1 VPAPAPAPKKS
12 HKKKVVAPV
21 AEKAE
26 VEEPAEEAAA
36 PAKEEETP
44 EQARSRRHK
53 EILYI
58 RHRLQKGFLTR
69 DHVPS
74 EDEMPALAV
83 HLTSLESMEG
93 MDGLDVGIIKV
104 SCFGYLQLVA
114 LEDNSC

>member
-1 VPAPAPAPKKS
+1 VPNPAAKKS
-12 HKKKVVAPV
+12 HKKKTATPVV
-21 AEKAE
+21 EKAE
-26 VEEPAEEAAA
+26 VEEPAEETVA

-44 EQARSRRHK
+44 EQARKRRHK

-69 DHVPS
+69 DHVPT
-74 EDEMPALAV
+74 EDEMPTLAG

-104 SCFGYLQLVA
+104 GLFMCHSSL
-114 LEDNSC
+114 